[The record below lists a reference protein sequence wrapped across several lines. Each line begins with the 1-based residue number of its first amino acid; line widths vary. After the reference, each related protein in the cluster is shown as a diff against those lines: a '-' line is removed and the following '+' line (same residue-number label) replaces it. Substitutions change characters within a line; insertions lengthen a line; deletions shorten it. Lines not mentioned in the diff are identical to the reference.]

1 MRVLVTGGRGMLG
14 KSVLKVLRA
23 KGHTLFVA
31 DLPETDIVER
41 ESILGCA
48 VRCQPHAVIHCAAFT
63 DVEKAEKESEK
74 AFLINAGGAENVA
87 YAAEKVGAKLVYI
100 STDYVF
106 SGKGNEPWKT
116 EDALSP
122 LNEYGKSKAA
132 GEKRAREISS
142 QCFIVRTA
150 WLFGDGKNFVRSM
163 LAAGK
168 EKKVVEVVDD
178 QVGSPTF
185 TDDLSGFLSEL
196 ITTEKYGIYHATNE
210 GFCSWAEFAEEIFRA
225 AEKYDG
231 AYAKTVVKKIASGE
245 YLSRV
250 ERPKNGRLDK
260 SSLKKAGFSPLPFY
274 QDALKRYL
282 EREWVR
288 SRS

>member
-1 MRVLVTGGRGMLG
+1 MLG
-14 KSVLKVLRA
+14 KSLMKVLRA

-31 DLPETDIVER
+31 DLPETDIVDR

-63 DVEKAEKESEK
+63 DVEKAEKEAEK
-74 AFLINAGGAENVA
+74 AFSINADGTENVA
-87 YAAEKVGAKLVYI
+87 YAAEKVGAKFVYI

-106 SGKGNEPWKT
+106 SGAGNEPWKT
-116 EDALSP
+116 EDVLAP

-142 QCFIVRTA
+142 KCFIVRTA

-168 EKKVVEVVDD
+168 EKREIKVVGD

-210 GFCSWAEFAEEIFRA
+210 GYCSWAEFAKEIFRQ
-225 AEKYDG
+225 AEKYDEK
-231 AYAKTVVKKIASGE
+231 YAETTVKEISSGE
-245 YLSRV
+245 YFSLAK
-250 ERPKNGRLDK
+250 RPKNGRLDK
-260 SSLKKAGFSPLPFY
+260 SGLRTAGFSMLASY

-282 EREWVR
+282 EREWVK